1 MSWINQVKQI
11 TCLVYDEDY
20 PSLAA
25 DTPVLPKKPR
35 APCAPSGD
43 WQSLLRKK
51 HVKPILHEH
60 ELDELA
66 AFWGSPCELHSVDPL
81 LFWQGILMGR
91 PESHLARM
99 ALDYLSSP
107 ASSVDAE
114 RAFSRGALTVTHR
127 RHLLSDVSTH
137 NSIVLG
143 AWLRETDLVPTL
155 NLIEHFHQKPNRSQS
170 CSTGDSVVDD
180 AASAPNSSDTDP

>member
-1 MSWINQVKQI
+1 MSWIDQVKQI
-11 TCLVYDEDY
+11 TRLVYDEDY

-25 DTPVLPKKPR
+25 DTPVSPKKPC

-51 HVKPILHEH
+51 RVKPILHEH
-60 ELDELA
+60 ECDELA

-91 PESHLARM
+91 PESCLARM
-99 ALDYLSSP
+99 ALDYLSSL

-127 RHLLSDVSTH
+127 CHLLSDVSMR

-143 AWLRETDLVPTL
+143 AWLRETDLVLTL
-155 NLIEHFHQKPNRSQS
+155 DLIEHFWQKPNHSQS
-170 CSTGDSVVDD
+170 CSTNNSVVDD